1 MVDQVWPGPYQRL
14 DGRGCWENTLHL
26 KRVSNWCSFSFEL
39 GLKYIWVKITHLHFE
54 LTVSIRKPTL
64 VLCTF
69 YLVHSWRKHNDCQLH
84 QKQFD
89 CLHLILGMWWLEHFE
104 HLWHCFLWFNRF
116 KRKLSR
122 FYNNFRPKKSES
134 NQKSVDQFLKN
145 AIGTK
150 PYNFIILKRIS
161 FQ

>member
-1 MVDQVWPGPYQRL
+1 MVDQVWPGPYQKL
-14 DGRGCWENTLHL
+14 DGHGCWENTLHL
-26 KRVSNWCSFSFEL
+26 KRVSNWCSFSF
-39 GLKYIWVKITHLHFE
+39 GLKYNWVKMTHLHFE

-122 FYNNFRPKKSES
+122 FYNNFRPKKSGS